1 MKNAQGM
8 AILYLL
14 PQRGSTQT
22 VLLAGV
28 APTNKLLPQG
38 AGGEEGGGHGT
49 HILISNF
56 LCVAFKT
63 EEGVRY

>member
-1 MKNAQGM
+1 M
-8 AILYLL
+8 AALCLL
-14 PQRGSTQT
+14 PQRGSIETFP
-22 VLLAGV
+22 LAEV

-38 AGGEEGGGHGT
+38 AGGEEGGEHVT